1 MPKRPE
7 TETLTLDRVE
17 TPVGEVLLITGPEGA
32 VRALDFAGYEDR
44 VHRLL
49 GRHSPGATLV
59 EGRAP
64 EGVRTAVTAYFGG
77 DLTALDGLAV
87 KTGGT
92 DFQKAVWAALRA
104 IPAGETR
111 TYGQLATAIGSPK
124 AVRAAGLANGQNPV
138 AVIVPC
144 HRVIGANGTL
154 TGYAGGLERKRWLL
168 AHESA
173 PHR

>member
-1 MPKRPE
+1 MRNAQPE
-7 TETLTLDRVE
+7 ILTLDRVA
-17 TPVGEVLLITGPEGA
+17 TPVGEVLLVTDAEGA
-32 VRALDFAGYEDR
+32 VRALDFADYEAR
-44 VHRLL
+44 MTRLL
-49 GRHSPGATLV
+49 ARHAPGAV
-59 EGRAP
+59 VKAGRAP
-64 EGVRTAVTAYFGG
+64 EAVRQAVEAYFSG
-77 DLTALDGLAV
+77 DVRALDKVMV

-92 DFQKAVWAALRA
+92 DFQRTVWKALRA

-111 TYGQLATAIGSPK
+111 SYGQLAAAIGSPK

-168 AHESA
+168 RHEGVVVA
-173 PHR
+173 